1 MDRGFDLY
9 WKPEHLG
16 LVILVG
22 FDSVIQDSVVL
33 HPGSCS
39 HALKFAVLGTHGLNG
54 HKLGKASILFL
65 LLHQKSS
72 DTSQSRQSNEFIKEE
87 LSMISSHLVF
97 PPPPCAVELPLAPR
111 ARMMNGGSTPRSMSW
126 VSLEL
131 RGAECFFIE
140 RCFHTPAPDLGSCDL
155 LQGQCFDHLPSVP
168 YTGSRNQ
175 LFTVN

>member
-1 MDRGFDLY
+1 MH
-9 WKPEHLG
+9 WKPEHSG

-22 FDSVIQDSVVL
+22 FGSVIQDSGIL
-33 HPGSCS
+33 HPGNSS
-39 HALKFAVLGTHGLNG
+39 PSPKFAILGTHGLND
-54 HKLGKASILFL
+54 HKLGKPNLLFL

-72 DTSQSRQSNEFIKEE
+72 DTSQSRQSNELIKEE
-87 LSMISSHLVF
+87 LSMISPHLLF
-97 PPPPCAVELPLAPR
+97 PPPPCTVELPLAPR
-111 ARMMNGGSTPRSMSW
+111 ARMMNGGSTRRSISW

-140 RCFHTPAPDLGSCDL
+140 RCIHTPAPDLGSSDL